1 MRPDKPFYVY
11 FDVETTGL
19 NPFVHEP
26 FEFGLVIEDHRGKVV
41 DEDAFYFDPNEE
53 LADPGAMEVNQFYAR
68 RDAGELPR
76 KLPRPEAAKRLYD
89 ATKGATMVVNSLQF
103 DLMMAGTV
111 LYNQGVVTNTPE
123 LILHPTP
130 WSHRSIDLKSVTA
143 GKLGIDLAQLT
154 TGAIKRHFG
163 IRQVGEHTALGDA
176 WFNHDWYHA
185 LELYRG

>member
-26 FEFGLVIEDHRGKVV
+26 FEFGLVIEDHRGHVT
-41 DEDAFYFDPNEE
+41 DEDAFYFEPDLEIASPQAMQVNQYEQR
-53 LADPGAMEVNQFYAR
+53 LAD
-68 RDAGELPR
+68 GELPR
-76 KLPRPEAAKRLYD
+76 KVTRYD
-89 ATKGATMVVNSLQF
+89 AATMLAEKLKGATMVVNSLQF
-103 DLMMAGTV
+103 DLGMTSSFLFKQAEQDGDTS
-111 LYNQGVVTNTPE
+111 LLLN
-123 LILHPTP
+123 PTP